1 MMRKDVITYR
11 QYALTI
17 FVALFSPVSRLLPK
31 AVVEITGAG
40 GWIAPLFAFFPLL
53 GLVWVVEKLVTV
65 EGKKHALS
73 AALCLRLGPGPGKV
87 ISLLYGVWITVY
99 GGFLLR
105 SGGERLLSTIYPTA
119 HLPLFLVA
127 MLVPVVIAAMG
138 PLRYAVRSAVVLMLL
153 FAIALIAVN
162 LLAIPNVKVQYLLPV
177 NILRP
182 GQLLFSALPVVNVLS
197 PWVNFTFFRDR
208 VVEDTAAVRRSAAY
222 LAVLI
227 LMVILLLV
235 TTVGILG
242 PELSLRHQFPFFI
255 MIKNLS
261 FFNIIERIEPVV
273 VMIWLLT
280 DYVFITMQLISAGEA
295 LKSVFEI
302 GPRAIYILPCSVAM
316 LVISFVIARDAF
328 RFMWVSN
335 VIIPIINLCV
345 VFILLPLFLVLS
357 VFRKKLRKIKK
368 RC

>member
-1 MMRKDVITYR
+1 MQRDVITIR

-17 FVALFSPVSRLLPK
+17 FVAIFSPVSRLLPK
-31 AVVEITGAG
+31 AVVEVAG
-40 GWIAPLFAFFPLL
+40 ISGWVAPLLAFFPLL
-53 GLVWVVEKLVTV
+53 GLIWVVEKLLTV
-65 EGKKHALS
+65 DGVKHSLA
-73 AALCLRLGPGPGKV
+73 AALRLRLGNGPGK
-87 ISLLYGVWITVY
+87 IICLFYGLWITVY

-105 SGGERLLSTIYPTA
+105 SGGERLVSTIYPTA

-153 FAIALIAVN
+153 FVCALIAVN
-162 LLAIPNVKVQYLLPV
+162 LLAVPNIKLQYLLPV
-177 NILRP
+177 NVLKP
-182 GQLLFSALPVVNVLS
+182 GRLLLSAVPVVNVLS
-197 PWVNFTFFRDR
+197 SWVNFSFLRDR
-208 VVEDTAAVRRSAAY
+208 VVEDGNVMRRSAGY
-222 LAVLI
+222 LVLLI

-242 PELSLRHQFPFFI
+242 PELCLRHQFPFFI
-255 MIKNLS
+255 MIKNLT
-261 FFNIIERIEPVV
+261 FFNVIERIEPVV

-280 DYVFITMQLISAGEA
+280 DYVCITMQLISAGEA
-295 LKSVFEI
+295 LRNVFEI
-302 GPRAIYILPCSVAM
+302 GKRAHYIFPISFAM
-316 LVISFVIARDAF
+316 LAVSFVIAKDAF
-328 RFMWVSN
+328 RFMRVSN
-335 VIIPIINLCV
+335 VVIPIINLCI